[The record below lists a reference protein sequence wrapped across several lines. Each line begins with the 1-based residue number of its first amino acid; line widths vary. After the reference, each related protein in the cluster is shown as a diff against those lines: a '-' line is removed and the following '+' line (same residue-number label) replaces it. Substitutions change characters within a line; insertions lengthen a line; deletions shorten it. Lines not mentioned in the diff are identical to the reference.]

1 MTPAVVLMK
10 VSSLLLCFLTAGCAH
25 AWRAAVRNRDVEG
38 RQIAAFTG
46 SVLALS
52 ALTLW
57 IAT

>member
-1 MTPAVVLMK
+1 MTLAVVLMK

-38 RQIAAFTG
+38 CQIAAFTG